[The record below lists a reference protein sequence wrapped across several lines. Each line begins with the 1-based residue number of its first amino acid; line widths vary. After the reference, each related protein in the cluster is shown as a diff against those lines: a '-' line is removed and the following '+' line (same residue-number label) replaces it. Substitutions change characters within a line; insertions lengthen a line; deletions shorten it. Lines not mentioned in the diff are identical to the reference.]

1 MCPPPRTLEAA
12 EGLRYPPVVLVL
24 LYPLMISFYYILLLY
39 PHVILLSS
47 YPLVCCSP
55 LLSIRFPFD
64 SLLLS
69 PFFHLHLLLL
79 LHFQPLSHLFSHL
92 LLTDPQNCRCWG
104 RGTLARFGKPR
115 WTTSAATREPYLSP
129 SKGLRQVC
137 NL

>member
-1 MCPPPRTLEAA
+1 MPGVNLGKMRLQKNLNPQPPNSLRKLGGAQCAPPPRTLEAA

-39 PHVILLSS
+39 PHVILLLS

-79 LHFQPLSHLFSHL
+79 LHFQPLSPPH
-92 LLTDPQNCRCWG
+92 
-104 RGTLARFGKPR
+104 
-115 WTTSAATREPYLSP
+115 
-129 SKGLRQVC
+129 
-137 NL
+137 

>member
-39 PHVILLSS
+39 PHVILLLS

-55 LLSIRFPFD
+55 LSIRFPFD

-92 LLTDPQNCRCWG
+92 LLTEPQNCRCWG

-115 WTTSAATREPYLSP
+115 WTTSAATREPSLSP